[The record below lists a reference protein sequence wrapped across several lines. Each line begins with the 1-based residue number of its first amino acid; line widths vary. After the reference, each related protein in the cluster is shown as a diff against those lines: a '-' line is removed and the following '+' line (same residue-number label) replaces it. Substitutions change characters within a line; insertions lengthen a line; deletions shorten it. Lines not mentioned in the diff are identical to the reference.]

1 MYFFE
6 IVFTSLSLFIFSL
19 LIVFTR
25 RRKVQGLALVA
36 LSILAILMS
45 FADLTSRN
53 EPIQQRAVYQLMH
66 VGFAI
71 VGLLHIEH
79 QRYSIVA
86 LGLILVAASLLMH
99 NQVSDYTRAL
109 TFMAGL
115 VALITKQD
123 NETACSLAV
132 AALAFT
138 QNKSRDELAYALI
151 LLIIYPMMV
160 FLNEKFQAHPLLA

>member
-6 IVFTSLSLFIFSL
+6 IVFTSLSLFIYSL
-19 LIVFTR
+19 LIVLTR
-25 RRKVQGLALVA
+25 RRKVQGLALVG
-36 LSILAILMS
+36 LSILAVLMS

-66 VGFAI
+66 IGLAI
-71 VGLLHIEH
+71 VGLLHVEH

-86 LGLILVAASLLMH
+86 LGLILVAASLFLH
-99 NQVSDYTRAL
+99 NQASDYTRGL

-123 NETACSLAV
+123 NETAYALAV
-132 AALAFT
+132 AALALT
-138 QNKSRDELAYALI
+138 QNKYRDELAYALI
-151 LLIIYPMMV
+151 LLLIYPMMV
-160 FLNEKFQAHPLLA
+160 FLNEKFQAHSLLA